1 MKRLLFVF
9 LVFATGVA
17 LIGQE
22 NKIQHER
29 AHHQQTIN
37 FKANP
42 LTQNYDLK
50 YHRLVWEVDP
60 AVLYISGAITSYFV
74 PTSENFNQLN
84 FDLEDNMTVDSVI
97 YHGSP
102 ISFTLSN
109 DNLQIDLM
117 NVVPIGTLDS
127 LTVVYQGEP
136 IKSGF
141 YGFTLVYNCK
151 AI

>member
-1 MKRLLFVF
+1 MKRLLFVC
-9 LVFATGVA
+9 LVLAIGAA
-17 LIGQE
+17 LIGQENDFFWDME

-29 AHHQQTIN
+29 AHHQQTLN

-74 PTSENFNQLN
+74 PTGDNFNQLN
-84 FDLEDNMTVDSVI
+84 FDLEDNMTVDSVL

-102 ISFTLSN
+102 VSFALSN
-109 DNLQIDLM
+109 DNLEIDLP
-117 NVVPIGTLDS
+117 NVIPNGNIR
-127 LTVVYQGEP
+127 
-136 IKSGF
+136 
-141 YGFTLVYNCK
+141 
-151 AI
+151 